1 MKSLWTHLAFV
12 LVIGA
17 MVNTPSAQSL
27 ADLARREEA
36 RRKSIKAPAKVITND
51 DLPSVPPPP
60 SSPSSP
66 EAAPAADTL
75 SASTP
80 AATTSSSAAPPSGA
94 TTTPA
99 LANAPAAT
107 PATPAKDENYWRQRM
122 NTARDALG
130 RLQTFQDALQ
140 SRINA
145 LSTDFVNRDDPAQRA
160 VIGSD
165 RQKALAE
172 LDRVKREIQQTQTE
186 ITDAQEEARKA
197 GVPPGWV
204 R

>member
-60 SSPSSP
+60 PP
-66 EAAPAADTL
+66 PPDAAPVADTA

-80 AATTSSSAAPPSGA
+80 AASTSSSTAAPSGETA
-94 TTTPA
+94 MPA
-99 LANAPAAT
+99 LDNPSAT
-107 PATPAKDENYWRQRM
+107 APATPAKDENYWRQRM
-122 NTARDALG
+122 SAAWDTLG
-130 RLQTFQDALQ
+130 RLQTFHDALQ

-172 LDRVKREIQQTQTE
+172 LDRVKRDIQQTQTE
-186 ITDAQEEARKA
+186 ITDTQEEARKA